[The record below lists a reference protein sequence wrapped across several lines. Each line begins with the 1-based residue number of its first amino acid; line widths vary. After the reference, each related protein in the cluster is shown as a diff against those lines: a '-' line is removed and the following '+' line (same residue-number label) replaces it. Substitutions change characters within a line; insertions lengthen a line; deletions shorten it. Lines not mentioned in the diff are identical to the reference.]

1 MREEPSI
8 DTSADEERAESDRYR
23 AKLGPA
29 GIIAETWRLSI
40 EYYGMPAGDMRDGHS
55 CTYVRNPDGTKT

>member
-8 DTSADEERAESDRYR
+8 TSADEECAENDRYR

-40 EYYGMPAGDMRDGHS
+40 PARPS
-55 CTYVRNPDGTKT
+55 

>member
-29 GIIAETWRLSI
+29 GIIAEI
-40 EYYGMPAGDMRDGHS
+40 
-55 CTYVRNPDGTKT
+55 